1 MSTDD
6 NSKNN
11 NADNNNGGDGDEMN
25 LNYKPPAEKSLSDIV
40 STDKDDESLM
50 KYKESLL
57 GKAIQDVVIVDE
69 TNANRVIVKA
79 LSLLV
84 DGRPDM
90 VIDLSQG
97 VECVKKKVYTIKDG
111 IEYRIKIDFY
121 VQREIV
127 TGLKFQQKIYRH
139 GMKVLKTTNM
149 VGSYAPKQELQSY
162 TTPVEEMPSGMLAR
176 GTYTVKSLFTD
187 DDDNEH
193 LKWEWSFELKKDW
206 D

>member
-6 NSKNN
+6 NSK

>member
-1 MSTDD
+1 MSAED
-6 NSKNN
+6 NSKNT
-11 NADNNNGGDGDEMN
+11 NADNNGGDGDELN

-40 STDKDDESLM
+40 SADKDDESLM

-57 GKAIQDVVIVDE
+57 GKAVQDIVVVDE
-69 TNANRVIVKA
+69 TNPKRVIVKA

-97 VECVKKKVYTIKDG
+97 VESVKKKVYTIKDG

-149 VGSYAPKQELQSY
+149 VGSYAPKHDLQSY

>member
-97 VECVKKKVYTIKDG
+97 LFFHLFLFVY
-111 IEYRIKIDFY
+111 
-121 VQREIV
+121 
-127 TGLKFQQKIYRH
+127 
-139 GMKVLKTTNM
+139 MK
-149 VGSYAPKQELQSY
+149 
-162 TTPVEEMPSGMLAR
+162 
-176 GTYTVKSLFTD
+176 
-187 DDDNEH
+187 
-193 LKWEWSFELKKDW
+193 
-206 D
+206 